1 MSTNRLPA
9 CVRKFLGLTRPAGI
23 VFAGALVMTA
33 CAPEEAPPAAAD
45 SAPMATPTPSAPAA
59 AESERWVVHGPAT
72 TFVAD
77 FLYDCPVVVD
87 NWRPGAVALATA
99 TDGTQIRVPA
109 ETAFEQGIGPM
120 SVDLYNECTGV
131 TPADSSGVDPT
142 VAPIIEVDPDGE
154 VISGYIVADNYYELY
169 VNGTLVSVDNTPYTP
184 FNSSIVRFRVNRPYT
199 LAFKLV
205 DWDEHMGLGMELFPQ
220 GPESDRME
228 SGDPWFLGDAGL
240 IVRLSDGTV
249 TGDHW
254 KAQTFSISPL
264 DSPDDII
271 ERDGIHDTSAFGRI
285 NRGFTRP
292 SCATEAPDVTGNTRL
307 FPELGYLPSDC
318 YAVHYPIPDG
328 WESPTFDDSAWPQAF
343 EYLDDEVSTP
353 RGLPAYF
360 RYTDLFEG
368 ASFIW
373 TSSLVL
379 DNLVIA
385 RYTVE

>member
-1 MSTNRLPA
+1 MTDANRSPLKCLLAGHRRTMALLLVALAAGCGAPQDAAQDAPA
-9 CVRKFLGLTRPAGI
+9 APA
-23 VFAGALVMTA
+23 AAA
-33 CAPEEAPPAAAD
+33 APPAAA
-45 SAPMATPTPSAPAA
+45 AQPA
-59 AESERWVVHGPAT
+59 RWIVHGPAT

-77 FLYDCPVVVD
+77 FLYECPVVVD
-87 NWRPGAVALATA
+87 NWRPGAVALARA
-99 TDGTQIRVPA
+99 TDGTAIRVPA
-109 ETAFEQGIGPM
+109 DTAFERGIGPK

-131 TPADSSGVDPT
+131 MPADSSGVNPAT
-142 VAPIIEVDPDGE
+142 APIIEIDPDGE

-184 FNSSIVRFRVNRPYT
+184 FNSAIVRFRVNRPYT

-220 GPESDRME
+220 GPKSDRME
-228 SGDPWFLGDAGL
+228 SGDPWFMGDAGL

-254 KAQTFSISPL
+254 KAQSFSIAPL
-264 DSPDDII
+264 DSPDDIV

-285 NRGFTRP
+285 NRDIQRP
-292 SCATEAPDVTGNTRL
+292 ACSANAGEVTGRYRL
-307 FPELGYLPSDC
+307 FPELAYLPNDC

-328 WESPTFDDSAWPQAF
+328 WETAQFDDSAWPQAF
-343 EYLDDEVSTP
+343 EFLDDEVSTP
-353 RGLPAYF
+353 RGLPGYF

-373 TSSLVL
+373 TKSLVL

-385 RYTVE
+385 RLTVE

>member
-1 MSTNRLPA
+1 MQAIYPA
-9 CVRKFLGLTRPAGI
+9 NLISLLVGASLRAGI
-23 VFAGALVMTA
+23 ATLGVLVIAG
-33 CAPEEAPPAAAD
+33 CAPEV
-45 SAPMATPTPSAPAA
+45 
-59 AESERWVVHGPAT
+59 ERWVVQGPAT

-109 ETAFEQGIGPM
+109 ETMFEQGVGPL
-120 SVDLYNECTGV
+120 STDLYNECTDV
-131 TPADSSGVDPT
+131 TPADSSGVDPEA
-142 VAPIIEVDPDGE
+142 APIIEVDADGE
-154 VISGYIVADNYYELY
+154 VISGFIVADNYYELY

-240 IVRLSDGTV
+240 TIRLSDGTV

-254 KAQTFSISPL
+254 KAQSFSISPL
-264 DSPDDII
+264 DSPDDVI
-271 ERDGIHDTSAFGRI
+271 ERDDGVHDTSAFGRI

-292 SCATEAPDVTGNTRL
+292 NCATEAPDVTGNTRL
-307 FPELGYLPSDC
+307 FPELAYLPNDC

-328 WESPTFDDSAWPQAF
+328 WESPDFDDSDWPQAF

-385 RYTVE
+385 RHTVN